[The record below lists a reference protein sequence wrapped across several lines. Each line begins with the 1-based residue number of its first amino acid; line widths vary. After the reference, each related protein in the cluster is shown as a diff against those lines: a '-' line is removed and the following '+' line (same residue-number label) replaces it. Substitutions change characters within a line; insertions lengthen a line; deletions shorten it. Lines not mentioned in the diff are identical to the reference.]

1 MKLCGTRTDAPRSAK
16 PGQAAAKPQA
26 KAKAASKSENPY
38 SRPFGRLSMEELEQQ
53 ITDTELALAECQQGF
68 ADAGAFKEPQRS
80 QKLQNEYDALAK
92 KLEQLEAEY
101 FARES

>member
-1 MKLCGTRTDAPRSAK
+1 
-16 PGQAAAKPQA
+16 
-26 KAKAASKSENPY
+26 
-38 SRPFGRLSMEELEQQ
+38 MEELEQQ

-68 ADAGAFKEPQRS
+68 ADADAFKEPQRG
-80 QKLQNEYDALAK
+80 QKLQDEYDALAK